1 MNRPI
6 LPPNHRILE
15 KRIARRSFPSRHFSD
30 TLYHF
35 FDQDRIM
42 PISPTVTPRKPYLT
56 VLPALLGARRTA
68 PLHPI
73 RANQAGRLIV
83 LTVHDMSDVS
93 IDASPFP
100 LRTVETAQ

>member
-1 MNRPI
+1 
-6 LPPNHRILE
+6 
-15 KRIARRSFPSRHFSD
+15 
-30 TLYHF
+30 
-35 FDQDRIM
+35 M